1 MGIWMMMLVRLLLG
15 VCRTVKKN
23 LLFTKNL
30 FNQFLLFWETEFVHS
45 HVIFFFRKRKTM
57 RQLQSILKTTT
68 RHATT
73 NYKFPHR
80 YSNYLKQWEIDHN
93 RKGQFIDSKD
103 AEIDTTNLTSSQISK
118 ILSEGKKLPRKL
130 ISDDIYLKNLFQE
143 PVYSGLGKALNKVRM
158 AAKMDFLELEDL
170 DFLVSFDLPLRK
182 QSKAGLYTMQRYF
195 IKYPNK
201 IKVGGGGLRV
211 Y

>member
-1 MGIWMMMLVRLLLG
+1 
-15 VCRTVKKN
+15 
-23 LLFTKNL
+23 
-30 FNQFLLFWETEFVHS
+30 
-45 HVIFFFRKRKTM
+45 M
-57 RQLQSILKTTT
+57 RQLQPFLKITT

-80 YSNYLKQWEIDHN
+80 YSNYLKQWEIEHN
-93 RKGQFIDSKD
+93 RKGQFIDSKE